1 MTRRLLPL
9 NALRAFDATSRHM
22 RLSGAAAE
30 LHVTPSAIS
39 HLIRR
44 LEEDLG
50 VPLFR
55 RVSRRLV
62 LTETGQR
69 LAPGVQ
75 EAFARLVKSVDEVRG
90 DAEGGTLTVSL
101 RPHFAV
107 KWLTP
112 RLSRFWE
119 AHPEVE
125 LRLHHTIRQVDFAS
139 QEADLA
145 IEWGRGERPALE
157 CTLLVPGKLTP
168 VCSPALLEGAHPLRT
183 PADLRHHTLLRE
195 TDHDSWV
202 EWLALAGEV
211 ENAPHHNLY
220 IDDSNVRIQA
230 AVDGQGVELGCIA
243 LITDDLAAGRLVMPF
258 DLTLDAFSYYVVHP
272 RRRTLSAKTE
282 VFRRWLLDEARR
294 DPEQP
299 APPSTL
305 QGSS

>member
-1 MTRRLLPL
+1 MGRRPLPL

-22 RLSGAAAE
+22 RLSRAAAE
-30 LHVTPSAIS
+30 LHVTPSAVS

-50 VPLFR
+50 VRLFR
-55 RVSRRLV
+55 RVNRRLL

-69 LAPGVQ
+69 LALGAQ

-90 DAEGGTLTVSL
+90 EVEGGTLTVSL
-101 RPHFAV
+101 RPYFAV

-112 RLSRFWE
+112 RLNRFWE

-125 LRLHHTIRQVDFAS
+125 LRLHHTIRPVDFAS
-139 QEADLA
+139 QDADLA
-145 IEWGRGERPALE
+145 IEWGRGESPGLE
-157 CTLLVPGKLTP
+157 CTLLVPGNLTP
-168 VCSPALLEGAHPLRT
+168 VCSPALLEGAHALRT
-183 PADLRHHTLLRE
+183 PADLCHHTLLRE
-195 TDHDSWV
+195 TDHDSWA
-202 EWLALAGEV
+202 EWLALAGLV
-211 ENAPHHNLY
+211 EHVPHHNLY
-220 IDDSNVRIQA
+220 IDDSNVRMQA

-272 RRRTLSAKTE
+272 RRRTLPAKTE
-282 VFRRWLLDEARR
+282 AFRRWLLDEAAR

-299 APPSTL
+299 ASPSTL
-305 QGSS
+305 QQ